1 MKRNI
6 KFENQ
11 IINNIMDEVKRMYVL
26 EKLNN
31 IGHGYTNFITN
42 YFDRIKQ
49 GGYHFMGEDGIMGEF
64 NKYVWKFGYS
74 SEDERKISAIVNKL
88 VKAYYKIVGSFI
100 DQIQT
105 EINDLNIT
113 TLKGVMEYG
122 KMKLE
127 QLEK

>member
-31 IGHGYTNFITN
+31 IGRGYTNFITN
-42 YFDRIKQ
+42 YFDRIEHR
-49 GGYHFMGEDGIMGEF
+49 GYLFMDEDGIMGEF
-64 NKYVWKFGYS
+64 NKYVCQFGYS

-100 DQIQT
+100 KQIKN